1 MTEWGVVSVIIALA
15 GLIVIFVKV
24 TLSYANAVGELKT
37 SIATLNTGIKRLTE
51 DISELSEKSSKRRE
65 DIYCKISTNEKQL
78 NNHETRITVLERKS
92 E

>member
-51 DISELSEKSSKRRE
+51 DISELSEKSTKRRE